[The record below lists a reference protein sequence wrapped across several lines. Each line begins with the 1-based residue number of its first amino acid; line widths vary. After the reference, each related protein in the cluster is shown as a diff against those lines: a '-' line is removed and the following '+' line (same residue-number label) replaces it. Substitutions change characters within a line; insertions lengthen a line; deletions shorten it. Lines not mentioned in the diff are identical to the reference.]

1 MMSYRVRQRGML
13 LFLIVFLAAVVALLE
28 REAYYRIQRNDGYM
42 ENISFVLGNSASEQE
57 IFCFTDE
64 EEQTS
69 YFFLPSYAKKNEVRI
84 SFAGADTVV
93 FAGEKGDISLVNG
106 ARIDALDYNEK
117 YQLYF
122 CDRRGK
128 QLEKQAVVIM
138 HSAEIPAVF
147 LETDSGSMKK
157 LDADKNYAEK
167 GGSSCSMRMA
177 MLSARTDWIVFPGEE
192 IPHGLTRRS
201 PMAFG

>member
-106 ARIDALDYNEK
+106 TKTMRK
-117 YQLYF
+117 
-122 CDRRGK
+122 
-128 QLEKQAVVIM
+128 
-138 HSAEIPAVF
+138 
-147 LETDSGSMKK
+147 
-157 LDADKNYAEK
+157 K